1 MTYDAHTA
9 TMTDE
14 ELVREYRVSDDP
26 TVRELARRLDGALAD
41 NEELD
46 RDMERLKKLSL
57 EEYENWENETEEE
70 VKRQKEEW
78 QAHLEEKLQWLRN
91 DIRGCI
97 SRLCKVAEFEQLVS
111 LAPNLKQEKID
122 A

>member
-1 MTYDAHTA
+1 MTYDTHTA

-26 TVRELARRLDGALAD
+26 TIRELARRLDGALAD
-41 NEELD
+41 NEDLD
-46 RDMERLKKLSL
+46 RDIDRRKKQSL

-70 VKRQKEEW
+70 VNRQKQEW
-78 QAHLEEKLQWLRN
+78 QADLEEKLQWLRN

-97 SRLCKVAEFEQLVS
+97 SRLCEVAEFSHFAS

>member
-1 MTYDAHTA
+1 M
-9 TMTDE
+9 
-14 ELVREYRVSDDP
+14 
-26 TVRELARRLDGALAD
+26 ARRLDGALAD

-46 RDMERLKKLSL
+46 RDMERLKTQSL

-70 VKRQKEEW
+70 VKRQKQEW
-78 QAHLEEKLQWLRN
+78 RVDLEEKLQWLRN

-97 SRLCKVAEFEQLVS
+97 SRLCEVAEFEQLVS